1 MKPIERFGV
10 LLYNYYVIKKV
21 GKEKA
26 MTTIILIRHG
36 QSMANLNKV
45 FAGHFNAPLSPLG
58 HKQAELTAKAVAE
71 RFPDIDKIYASDLL
85 RAYDTGKHLAE
96 ILNMEIIPDK
106 AFREIYAGKWEGMK
120 FDDILE
126 NYADAFGVWRTD
138 IGNARCTGGESA
150 RELGAR
156 LFSRIK
162 EIAVENDGK
171 TVVVVT
177 HAAAI
182 RSLMAQCP
190 EENFDGMKDIPFVSN
205 ASYSVL
211 SADNGRFEF
220 TEVSCDDHLA
230 DLKTALPAN
239 V

>member
-1 MKPIERFGV
+1 MLF
-10 LLYNYYVIKKV
+10 KKV
-21 GKEKA
+21 GKEKT

-58 HKQAELTAKAVAE
+58 HEQAERTAKAVAA
-71 RFPDIDKIYASDLL
+71 RFHIDKIYASDLL
-85 RAYDTGKHLAE
+85 RAYDTGKHLAD
-96 ILNMEIIPDK
+96 ILNMEMIPDK
-106 AFREIYAGKWEGMK
+106 AFREIYAGEWEGMK

-126 NYADAFGVWRTD
+126 TYAEDFGIWRTD
-138 IGNARCTGGESA
+138 IGNSRCTGGESA

-156 LFSRIK
+156 IFSRIK
-162 EIAVENDGK
+162 EIAAENDGK
-171 TVVVVT
+171 TVAVAT

-205 ASYSVL
+205 ASYSIL

-220 TEVSCDDHLA
+220 TEVSCDDHLN